1 MSKINLL
8 QATSEAL
15 QGLNDFGLLDSIDSL
30 TGKFKAKR
38 RVNKRGVEKFIT
50 TFKIDQFPGKDGV
63 IKFKGKADSLLGEA
77 ENQRFVGSGNMKLDY
92 NDDDG
97 SKIAEVS
104 VEQHFVDTFLDFS
117 KITGSIRI
125 SFDNDSIALSTAS
138 GSAFNPNKILTASF
152 DSSLL

>member
-30 TGKFKAKR
+30 TGNFKAKR
-38 RVNKRGVEKFIT
+38 KVNRRGVEKFIT

-92 NDDDG
+92 NNNDG
-97 SKIAEVS
+97 AKIAEVS
-104 VEQHFVDTFLDFS
+104 IEQHFVDTFLGFR
-117 KITGSIRI
+117 KITGSLRV
-125 SFDNDSIALSTAS
+125 SLDDDFIALSLGS
-138 GSAFNPNKILTASF
+138 GNEFNSKKILTADF
-152 DSSLL
+152 ESSLI

>member
-30 TGKFKAKR
+30 TGNFKAKR
-38 RVNKRGVEKFIT
+38 KVNRRGVEKFIT

-92 NDDDG
+92 NNNDG
-97 SKIAEVS
+97 AKIAEVS
-104 VEQHFVDTFLDFS
+104 IEQQFVDTFLGFR
-117 KITGSIRI
+117 KITGSLRVSIDDD
-125 SFDNDSIALSTAS
+125 FIALSLGS
-138 GSAFNPNKILTASF
+138 GNEFNSKKILTADF
-152 DSSLL
+152 ESSLI

>member
-30 TGKFKAKR
+30 TGKFKTKR
-38 RVNKRGVEKFIT
+38 RVNKRGEEKFIT

-92 NDDDG
+92 NNNDG
-97 SKIAEVS
+97 AKIAEVS
-104 VEQHFVDTFLDFS
+104 IEQQFVDTFLSFS
-117 KITGSIRI
+117 KIKGSLRI
-125 SFDNDSIALSTAS
+125 SLDDDFIALSLGS
-138 GSAFNPNKILTASF
+138 GSEFNSNKILNADF
-152 DSSLL
+152 ESSLI

>member
-1 MSKINLL
+1 MSKTNLL

-15 QGLNDFGLLDSIDSL
+15 QDINHFGLLDSIDSL

-50 TFKIDQFPGKDGV
+50 TFKIDQFSGKDGV
-63 IKFKGKADSLLGEA
+63 IKFKGKADSLFGEA

-92 NDDDG
+92 NNDQG

-104 VEQHFVDTFLDFS
+104 VEQQFVDTFLGFS
-117 KITGSIRI
+117 KIKGSLRV
-125 SFDNDSIALSTAS
+125 SLDDDFIALSLGS
-138 GSAFNPNKILTASF
+138 GSEFNSNKILTADF
-152 DSSLL
+152 ESSLI